1 MSSPSE
7 EPRRPAEAAGAIRDG
22 TPLPPAEQHLRSV
35 IESILAGIVL
45 VDDAGTIAMVNRQT
59 EVIFGYARDEL
70 CGRPVE
76 VLVPEHLRPG
86 HRRHVEGY
94 LQKPRPREMAA
105 SLNILGLRKDGR
117 TINLQVALNPIR
129 LEGRLFILAS
139 LLDVTDQERAAGLM
153 ASVVEFSPDGA
164 IMVDRDGRIVLVN
177 RETERL
183 FGYTR
188 RELLGQSVEV
198 LVPDEVRDRH
208 GLLCR
213 QFVAER
219 RQRPMSHGRPLHA
232 RRKDG
237 TLFPADVALHS
248 YELND
253 EAFAIATVRD
263 LSEQRRLL
271 AAVETN
277 LLIQNVINQ
286 VLRTSLEPV
295 GLEEHLRRTL
305 DLILSVPWF
314 ANRAMGGIFLAE
326 GQTLVLK
333 AQRGLPAEVLSRCRA
348 VPFGHCLCGRAAL
361 NRATVFA
368 DCLDERHIHYPGQQE
383 HGHYCVPIQA
393 EDRLYGVIMVYL
405 NALPHPRRTE
415 EEEFL
420 SSVARVLAGTIE
432 RLRAEEALR
441 RSEERFD
448 LAVRGTDAGIW
459 DWDLRTG
466 SVYFSP
472 RWKGMLGYAD
482 DELPNATSVW
492 ELRLHPD
499 DRERARATL
508 HDYLEGRSAEYE
520 LEHRL
525 RHKDGSYRCI
535 LSRGAAVR
543 DGEGR
548 PYRMVGSH
556 LDITAQKK
564 TAEQLNENLIQLR
577 AAHKIQ
583 QSLLPK
589 RPPTLPGLDIAGASH
604 PAAFAGGDLFDYLP
618 MAGGKLGVAVGD
630 VSGHGIAAALQ
641 MASTLAF
648 LRSLAQTC
656 ATIGEILTR
665 VNRFVYDEVD
675 GQTFVTL
682 MLLRLDPRTR
692 TVTYANAG
700 HPSGFVL
707 DARGGVRA
715 ELRSSTVP
723 LGITD
728 DLDFPVG
735 DPLVLRPGDVVV
747 LVTDGILEAHSPERV
762 CFGRDRLLEVIR
774 SAQARSSQAILEEL
788 RRAVSR
794 HSQAEVP
801 LDDLTAVII
810 NNER

>member
-1 MSSPSE
+1 
-7 EPRRPAEAAGAIRDG
+7 
-22 TPLPPAEQHLRSV
+22 
-35 IESILAGIVL
+35 VL
-45 VDDAGTIAMVNRQT
+45 VDEAGTIAMVNRQT
-59 EVIFGYARDEL
+59 EAVFGYTREEL

-76 VLVPEHLRPG
+76 MLLPEHLRQE

-94 LQKPRPREMAA
+94 LRNPRPREMTA
-105 SLNILGLRKDGR
+105 SRNILGLRKDGR

-129 LEGRLFILAS
+129 LEGRLFVLAS
-139 LLDVTDQERAAGLM
+139 LLDVTDQERAAGLI

-164 IMVDRDGRIVLVN
+164 IMVDRDGRIVLIN

-188 RELLGQSVEV
+188 RELLGRPVEI
-198 LVPDEVRDRH
+198 LVPEEVRDRH
-208 GLLCR
+208 HQLCQ

-219 RQRPMSHGRPLHA
+219 CQRPMTHGRPLHG

-237 TLFPADVALHS
+237 SLVPTDIAIHS
-248 YELND
+248 YELNG
-253 EAFAIATVRD
+253 ETFAIATVRD
-263 LSEQRRLL
+263 LSEHRRLL

-286 VLRTSLEPV
+286 VLQTSLEPV

-314 ANRAMGGIFLAE
+314 ARQAMGGIFLVE
-326 GQTLVLK
+326 DETLVLK
-333 AQRGLPAEVLSRCRA
+333 AQRGLPAEVLRHCGT
-348 VPFGHCLCGRAAL
+348 VLFGQCLCGQAAL
-361 NRATVFA
+361 NREVVFA
-368 DCLDERHIHYPGQQE
+368 DRLDERHFRYPGQRE
-383 HGHYCVPIQA
+383 HGHYCVPIMA
-393 EDRLYGVIMVYL
+393 EDRLHGVLTVYL
-405 NALPHPRRTE
+405 NVLPHPRRPE
-415 EEEFL
+415 EESFL

-432 RLRAEEALR
+432 RKRAEEALR
-441 RSEERFD
+441 QSEERFD
-448 LAVRGTDAGIW
+448 LAVRGTDAGVW

-466 SVYFSP
+466 VVYFSP
-472 RWKGMLGYAD
+472 RWKSMLGHAD
-482 DELPNATSVW
+482 DEIPPALSAW
-492 ELRLHPD
+492 ESRLHSD
-499 DRERARATL
+499 DRERALATL

-525 RHKDGSYRCI
+525 RHKDGSYRWI

-556 LDITAQKK
+556 LDVTAHKE
-564 TAEQLNENLIQLR
+564 AVDQLNENLVQLR

-589 RPPTLPGLDIAGASH
+589 RPPTLPGLDIAGASY
-604 PAAFAGGDLFDYLP
+604 PAAFAGGDMFDYMT
-618 MAGGKLGVAVGD
+618 MAGGKVGVVIGD
-630 VSGHGIAAALQ
+630 VCGHGIGAALQ

-656 ATIGEILTR
+656 ATIGEIMTR
-665 VNRFVYDEVD
+665 ANRFVVEQIDQ
-675 GQTFVTL
+675 QTFITL

-692 TVTYANAG
+692 TLTYANAG
-700 HPSGFVL
+700 HPAGYVL
-707 DARGGVRA
+707 DARGRVRA

-728 DLDFPVG
+728 DVDFPVG
-735 DPLVLRPGDVVV
+735 DPLVLQPGDIVV
-747 LVTDGILEAHSPERV
+747 LMTDGILEAQSPEGRW
-762 CFGRDRLLEVIR
+762 FGRDRVLEVVR
-774 SAQARSSQAILEEL
+774 SARAGTSQAILEEL
-788 RRAVSR
+788 RRAISR
-794 HSQAEVP
+794 HSQTEVP

-810 NNER
+810 KNQP